1 MRQGKGGRDSSIPNL
16 ACSPLGLSCSRADAP
31 DLKHVD
37 LPRGLV
43 DVEAAMDQIA
53 AITMVDF
60 AAHQIR
66 EKQLPLLKLGEWQA
80 QMTLPAILGVV
91 HDRDVAAFVLSSPGV
106 GNEAL

>member
-1 MRQGKGGRDSSIPNL
+1 MLQDKGGRDSSIPNL
-16 ACSPLGLSCSRADAP
+16 ACSPLDLSCGSADAP

-43 DVEAAMDQIA
+43 DVETAMYQIA

-66 EKQLPLLKLGEWQA
+66 EKQLPSLKFGEWQA
-80 QMTLPAILGVV
+80 TYNIAR
-91 HDRDVAAFVLSSPGV
+91 DRLC
-106 GNEAL
+106 NL